1 VRVSVCIA
9 PDAIEMIGLPGTSP
23 ANTSSTPQFQ
33 STQSELGSHINTL
46 AIDIGGTGVKA
57 IVLNEQGTP
66 LTERGRIATPKPATP
81 TAMMKTIAQLAKTQG
96 EFDRVSVGF
105 PGVIRHGVVHTAPNL
120 GNALWKGCNLVG
132 VLATRLKKPVRAAN
146 DADVQGFGAI
156 QGKDIE
162 LVITLGTGFGSAMF
176 VDGKLV
182 PNLELGHHPFRDNET
197 YEEQLGDTIL
207 KNIGK
212 KKWNKRLAKAIDTL
226 DRVFNFDH
234 LYIGGGNSKKVSL
247 ILPEKVTLVPNTAG
261 LLGGI
266 AFWNLSADDPM
277 NRWVQA
283 KQTKRRA
290 SKRRVKPSSKKRQ
303 KG

>member
-1 VRVSVCIA
+1 MASNRLNSNRKQRTVK
-9 PDAIEMIGLPGTSP
+9 
-23 ANTSSTPQFQ
+23 
-33 STQSELGSHINTL
+33 TL

-57 IVLNEQGTP
+57 IVLDEKGTP

-81 TAMMKTIAQLAKTQG
+81 AAVTRTIAQLAKTQG

-105 PGVIRHGVVHTAPNL
+105 PGVIRHGVVYTAPNL
-120 GNALWKGCNLVG
+120 GTALWKDFNLVG
-132 VLATRLKKPVRAAN
+132 TLTTRLKKPVRAAN

-182 PNLELGHHPFRDNET
+182 PNMELGHHPFRENET
-197 YEEQLGDTIL
+197 YEEQLGNATL
-207 KNIGK
+207 KKLGK
-212 KKWNKRLAKAIDTL
+212 KKWNKRLEKAIETL

-234 LYIGGGNSKKVSL
+234 LYIGGGNNKKITLV
-247 ILPEKVTLVPNTAG
+247 LPEKVTRVPNTAG

-266 AFWNLSADDPM
+266 AFWKLGDDDPM
-277 NRWVQA
+277 SRWVQA
-283 KQTKRRA
+283 KQPKRVPRKRRGQ
-290 SKRRVKPSSKKRQ
+290 SKAKLPKK
-303 KG
+303 G

>member
-1 VRVSVCIA
+1 MAVKRTTRKQ
-9 PDAIEMIGLPGTSP
+9 DRRTMK
-23 ANTSSTPQFQ
+23 
-33 STQSELGSHINTL
+33 TL
-46 AIDIGGTGVKA
+46 AIDIGGTGIKT
-57 IVLNEQGTP
+57 IVLDDKGNP
-66 LTERGRIATPKPATP
+66 LTERGRIETPKPATP
-81 TAMMKTIAQLAKTQG
+81 EAVTKIISQLAKTQG

-105 PGVIRHGVVHTAPNL
+105 PGVIRHGVVYTAPNL
-120 GNALWKGCNLVG
+120 GNALWKGFNLVG
-132 VLATRLKKPVRAAN
+132 TLTTRLKRPVRAAN

-182 PNLELGHHPFRDNET
+182 PNLELGHHPFRHDET
-197 YEEQLGDTIL
+197 YEEQLGEKTL
-207 KNIGK
+207 KKVGK
-212 KKWNKRLAKAIDTL
+212 KKWNKRLAKAIETL
-226 DRVFNFDH
+226 DRVLNFDR

-247 ILPEKVTLVPNTAG
+247 VLPEKVTLVPNTAG

-266 AFWNLSADDPM
+266 AFWNLGADDPM

-283 KQTKRRA
+283 KQTKT
-290 SKRRVKPSSKKRQ
+290 STPKRRSKPTRKKSQ